1 MDYFK
6 RAKINNVIHFNA
18 WNIAIEKAG
27 TPLSLN
33 AVMLGAA
40 VGTDMIPVQPKM
52 IESAI
57 EEIVPRGTAKANLE
71 AFQAGIEEVK
81 KFLTFLHP

>member
-1 MDYFK
+1 LDYFK
-6 RAKINNVIHFNA
+6 RAKINNIIHFNV

-40 VGTDMIPVQPKM
+40 VGTDMIPVEP
-52 IESAI
+52 
-57 EEIVPRGTAKANLE
+57 N
-71 AFQAGIEEVK
+71 
-81 KFLTFLHP
+81 

>member
-40 VGTDMIPVQPKM
+40 VGTDMIPVEPKLIKVLLRKLYPEEQPRP
-52 IESAI
+52 I
-57 EEIVPRGTAKANLE
+57 
-71 AFQAGIEEVK
+71 
-81 KFLTFLHP
+81 